1 MKRLM
6 IMMVASVIAAFAWAD
21 EEITMVEKEI
31 TQITVPFGIR
41 GYTPSNKDV
50 VRIEKTSDTALR
62 LTALKS
68 GRCDLEVRGDMDM
81 TQKFQISV
89 GGDLP
94 KLLDNLNRELETV
107 PEVHARI
114 IGDKIRIDGE
124 IKSIKKWNYLTKVIK
139 GYPAVRNFVEF
150 WPPEEFLI
158 RMKESFLQSGF
169 GVDFKPYSADVK
181 TWKHNCVSLTM
192 NKVNRSMGIQAKVY
206 TPEQQKAIMDILKA
220 EKRWLKITEES
231 DKEAFDDELQIL
243 LKSQIYVDK
252 PLIRISVAYMAI
264 DEEDIKKIGNRVATL
279 DEGSQLFNI
288 GGAVNA
294 LASAFDIT
302 GQGHGDSHSAVASIG
317 ATLGVTSRFFKQNG
331 ITRISD
337 TGYTLMESWD
347 EKGATFK
354 SGGTL
359 FVRTMKINPNA
370 QMSVTMGTAD
380 LKEIPYGFK
389 IVTKGGLVDDTNT
402 ALDFNFELSSVTQ
415 INNEDYDRKE
425 DQSQQKISCPIG
437 RTTIVSGFKDVL
449 DKNMPPSGLPILRN
463 TPLLNWFI
471 ADSGK
476 EVNDKRLMIMICP
489 EIVDNTRDGN
499 LKVNEE
505 INIPLQKTGGK
516 DTDEILEERKPFS
529 GFWYWLNW
537 FTF

>member
-1 MKRLM
+1 MKKLM
-6 IMMVASVIAAFAWAD
+6 TMMVASAMAAFAWAD

-94 KLLDNLNRELETV
+94 KLLDTLQRELETV

-114 IGDKIRIDGE
+114 LGDKIRIDGE
-124 IKSIKKWNYLTKVIK
+124 IKSVKKWNYLTKVIK

-150 WPPEEFLI
+150 TPGDDILV
-158 RMKESFLQSGF
+158 RMKESLLQSGF
-169 GVDFKPYSADVK
+169 GVDFKPFAKDTK
-181 TWKHNCVSLTM
+181 TWKANCVALAYS
-192 NKVNRSMGIQAKVY
+192 KVNRTMTVQAKVY
-206 TPEQQKAIMDILKA
+206 TPEQQKQIMDVLKA
-220 EKRWLKITEES
+220 EKRWLKLIDEN
-231 DKEAFDDELQIL
+231 DKEAFDDELQVKLNCQVI
-243 LKSQIYVDK
+243 VDK
-252 PLIRISVAYMAI
+252 PIVRISVAYMAI
-264 DEEDIKKIGNRVATL
+264 DEEDIKRIGNQVATVN
-279 DEGSQLFNI
+279 EGANMFNI
-288 GGAVNA
+288 GSAVNA
-294 LASAFDIT
+294 LVSAFDIT
-302 GQGHGDSHSAVASIG
+302 GQGHGDSHTMTASIG
-317 ATLGVTSRFFKQNG
+317 ATLGVTTRFFKQNG

-354 SGGTL
+354 SGGTM
-359 FVRTMKINPNA
+359 FVRTMQANA
-370 QMSVTMGTAD
+370 GSTIMMGTAD

-389 IVTKGGLVDDTNT
+389 IVSKGGLIDEGTT
-402 ALDFNFELSSVTQ
+402 ALDFDFELSSVMPLPDGT
-415 INNEDYDRKE
+415 YDRKE
-425 DQSQQKISCPIG
+425 DLSKQRINCPIG
-437 RTTIVSGFKDVL
+437 RTTLVSGIKKLVDE
-449 DKNMPPSGLPILRN
+449 NTPPSGLPILRN
-463 TPLLNWFI
+463 TPLLNWFV

-489 EIVDNTRDGN
+489 EIVDNTQDGN

-505 INIPLQKTGGK
+505 INIPLQKNGNK